1 MVAIEKNDELLT
13 ILLNNKASFTHSV
26 NCTTHVVVGIIKTI
40 DLCGVPWKPN
50 ARYGSSNSNGKFF
63 CWVTLSIKPLN
74 AAFNLLRKS
83 RSA

>member
-40 DLCGVPWKPN
+40 DLCGVP
-50 ARYGSSNSNGKFF
+50 
-63 CWVTLSIKPLN
+63 
-74 AAFNLLRKS
+74 
-83 RSA
+83 